1 MNNIENREK
10 ALDNLNLASRCNQL
24 SGTLSGGWKQKL
36 ALAACIL
43 HEPELLLLD
52 EPTVGVDPKARKEF
66 WDEIHELAKHGMT
79 VLGST
84 HYMDEAE
91 RAIKLYISYME
102 TLLWKEP
109 LMRSL
114 ED

>member
-1 MNNIENREK
+1 MEQR
-10 ALDNLNLASRCNQL
+10 
-24 SGTLSGGWKQKL
+24 L

-79 VLGST
+79 VLVST

-91 RAIKLYISYME
+91 RCDQIIYIVYGDIVVE
-102 TLLWKEP
+102 GTVDEVIRGLGFN
-109 LMRSL
+109 SL
-114 ED
+114 EDSFIYYMERALKNKV